1 MPTADQIKKREK
13 MKLLYFKEKQT
24 KAVHHK
30 KLQQPQNAASVLTP
44 KFVGNC
50 SCAPPI
56 LTRLSTFV
64 FQILM

>member
-1 MPTADQIKKREK
+1 

-30 KLQQPQNAASVLTP
+30 KLQQPQTAASVLTP
-44 KFVGNC
+44 KFVGIR

-56 LTRLSTFV
+56 LTR
-64 FQILM
+64 